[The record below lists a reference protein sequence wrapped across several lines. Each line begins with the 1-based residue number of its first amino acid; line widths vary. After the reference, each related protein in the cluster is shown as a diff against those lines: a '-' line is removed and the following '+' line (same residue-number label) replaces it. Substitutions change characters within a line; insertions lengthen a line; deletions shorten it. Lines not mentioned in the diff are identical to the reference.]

1 MEGSTI
7 DFEALFRW
15 AISGMA
21 ALGAWIFAKHAQ
33 GMSDLEARI
42 NMKFDSLP
50 ETYARRDDMLRMF
63 DQIIVRLDHIQA
75 SVDKK
80 VDKSG
85 S

>member
-1 MEGSTI
+1 MDGTQI
-7 DFEALFRW
+7 DFVALFRW
-15 AISGMA
+15 AMA
-21 ALGAWIFAKHAQ
+21 GLVSIGAWIFVKHSQ
-33 GMSDLEARI
+33 DMVDLENRMNA
-42 NMKFDSLP
+42 KFDSLP
-50 ETYARRDDMLRMF
+50 DTYARRDDMIRMF